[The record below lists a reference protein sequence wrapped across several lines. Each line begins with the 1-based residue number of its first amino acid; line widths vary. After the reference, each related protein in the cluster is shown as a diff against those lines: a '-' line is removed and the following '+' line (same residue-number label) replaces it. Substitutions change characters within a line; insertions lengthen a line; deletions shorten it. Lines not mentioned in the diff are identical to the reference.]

1 MLKYSLT
8 LYAIVAAAAAR
19 LGRLRLAWI
28 VGFGIGARLSV
39 LFAFMLVVQLAV
51 HTLKQVGFH
60 LPYPLSEIHFD
71 SHIVLPLSFIVVPA
85 LFYFAGW
92 TMVHAQKL
100 AAQFVSDFV
109 FETRRSNVKANTH
122 TLLVEPMPSRRKLV
136 QEFAQ
141 RNEPEIARAARALVG
156 GLITLLQCLMIC
168 VALLIT
174 LGVVDWKI
182 LLVVFLVSATV
193 VPRYVK
199 KSYIWHLEDLK
210 RLAETSARLREGH
223 LGIADG
229 QGVKEGDPVMV
240 QDAFLELL
248 DGETTRKEARDLLD
262 RQLAPRRFLP
272 PLYAIL
278 GFVVGMLLYETAH
291 MCAAEK
297 AQAVGQFATTLM
309 VLRFL
314 VGEVAALLGA
324 FRQIHTGYPH
334 ADKICAVL
342 RHRATAAAPA
352 GTDAGLSQAP
362 AEEPPAH
369 SN

>member
-1 MLKYSLT
+1 MLKYLRT
-8 LYAIVAAAAAR
+8 LYAIVASAAAR
-19 LGRLRLAWI
+19 LRRLRLCWI

-39 LFAFMLVVQLAV
+39 LFTFMLVVQLAV

-60 LPYPLSEIHFD
+60 LPYPLSEIKFD
-71 SHIVLPLSFIVVPA
+71 SHFVLPLSFLVVPA

-92 TMVHAQKL
+92 TMVHAQKI

-109 FETRRSNVKANTH
+109 FETRRSNVKASAH
-122 TLLVEPMPSRRKLV
+122 TLLIEPMPSRRKLV

-141 RNEPEIARAARALVG
+141 RNEPEIARAARGLIG
-156 GLITLLQCLMIC
+156 GLVTLIQCLMIC
-168 VALLIT
+168 IALLIT

-182 LLVVFLVSATV
+182 LLVVALLSATV

-199 KSYIWHLEDLK
+199 SSYIWHLEDLK
-210 RLAETSARLREGH
+210 RLAETSRRLREGH
-223 LGIADG
+223 LSIADG
-229 QGVKEGDPVMV
+229 PGVKEGDPAMV

-248 DGETTRKEARDLLD
+248 DGDTTRKEAQDLLD

-272 PLYAIL
+272 FLYANL
-278 GFVVGMLLYETAH
+278 GLVVGMLLYETTH
-291 MCAAEK
+291 MGAAEK

-334 ADKICAVL
+334 AEKIAGVL
-342 RHRATAAAPA
+342 NHAP
-352 GTDAGLSQAP
+352 TEQAQAQP
-362 AEEPPAH
+362 DV
-369 SN
+369 